1 ADLGASCGANFV
13 SNSLDGYSIVG
24 GHEYAETLTDQNPAG
39 GWVNNT
45 GSSFTGQENG
55 DECAWISSGQGA
67 AALVAFSTG
76 SFAMQSTWSNDTNRC
91 DISHSIGS
99 SNGSTSTKT
108 GAVTVSSSGGTTTA
122 NFPYPISGLTVNFTG
137 TSSAP
142 SGSIGVH
149 SWNFADGSAS
159 TAAHPSHTGASAGTY
174 IVAVT

>member
-1 ADLGASCGANFV
+1 MSPTWVPVAVRNFV

-24 GHEYAETLTDQNPAG
+24 GHEYAETVTDQNPAG

-91 DISHSIGS
+91 DISHPIV
-99 SNGSTSTKT
+99 NG
-108 GAVTVSSSGGTTTA
+108 GG
-122 NFPYPISGLTVNFTG
+122 G
-137 TSSAP
+137 
-142 SGSIGVH
+142 
-149 SWNFADGSAS
+149 
-159 TAAHPSHTGASAGTY
+159 
-174 IVAVT
+174 